1 MSLNTK
7 LFGMLLKNEKKSSF
21 SSGGLE
27 QQTHNLKVVGSN
39 PSRNTE
45 ENKMVE
51 EVKIFV
57 NKNYLSVHSKEI
69 KSKAKTLLKSLEQKK
84 ISVDEFYLNSLKTM
98 AKN

>member
-1 MSLNTK
+1 
-7 LFGMLLKNEKKSSF
+7 
-21 SSGGLE
+21 
-27 QQTHNLKVVGSN
+27 
-39 PSRNTE
+39 
-45 ENKMVE
+45 MVE